1 MLQPDFS
8 LQATLTFFCWK
19 LFSFLC
25 INVCIRM
32 SFLCFWKTVA
42 DYFFLRIIWTIINRS
57 LFFSCISNVTFR
69 KSHENL
75 NYGWLTVRRSHARR
89 DCGDLALVEPFLA
102 AHSKQTCVRCAVRWE
117 KSLAPGNTFLTR
129 KARGGK
135 SRASVSLRLHDR
147 LMKIPHIYN
156 IIAIVFYSRI
166 W

>member
-1 MLQPDFS
+1 
-8 LQATLTFFCWK
+8 
-19 LFSFLC
+19 
-25 INVCIRM
+25 M

-57 LFFSCISNVTFR
+57 LFFSLISNVTFR

-75 NYGWLTVRRSHARR
+75 NYGWLTVRRSRARR

>member
-8 LQATLTFFCWK
+8 LQATLTFFLLK
-19 LFSFLC
+19 IIFFSFYKC
-25 INVCIRM
+25 MYTNVI
-32 SFLCFWKTVA
+32 SLFLENSGGF
-42 DYFFLRIIWTIINRS
+42 FFLRIIWTIINRS
-57 LFFSCISNVTFR
+57 LFFSWISNVTFR

-89 DCGDLALVEPFLA
+89 DCGDHALVEPFLA

-135 SRASVSLRLHDR
+135 SRASISLRLHDR

-156 IIAIVFYSRI
+156 IIGIVFYSRI